1 MDSIKK
7 ENELNMIALAIF
19 YVIIIALL
27 FLMMYWIQ
35 KCFEIY
41 TNIYN
46 GKLINAIEIRKQMQ
60 NKAQNTID
68 FQREINFV
76 IQNRLSE
83 FESKFPS
90 ISNENEIPSKFI
102 EQTKKA
108 INISLQLIKIK

>member
-7 ENELNMIALAIF
+7 ENQLNMIALAIF

-46 GKLINAIEIRKQMQ
+46 GKLINAIEIRKKMQ
-60 NKAQNTID
+60 IKTKNTID
-68 FQREINFV
+68 FQSEINSV
-76 IQNRLSE
+76 IQNRLTE
-83 FESKFPS
+83 LERKFPS
-90 ISNENEIPSKFI
+90 VANENEIPSKFI
-102 EQTKKA
+102 EHTKKA
-108 INISLQLIKIK
+108 ISTSLQLIKI

>member
-7 ENELNMIALAIF
+7 ENQLIMIALAIF
-19 YVIIIALL
+19 YSFIIALL

-60 NKAQNTID
+60 NKPQNTID
-68 FQREINFV
+68 FQKEINSV

-83 FESKFPS
+83 FERKFPLVA
-90 ISNENEIPSKFI
+90 NENEIPLKFI
-102 EQTKKA
+102 EHTKKA
-108 INISLQLIKIK
+108 ISTSLQLVKIK